1 MSPSI
6 VWSLVLALHITAMA
20 AWVGGMIYAAFVLKP
35 SLGLLD
41 PTQRA
46 SIHLQ
51 TLNRFFRIVWHTMP
65 MVLVSGW
72 LLIYHDGGFAVVPW
86 PINLMQLFGL
96 IMAGVFARIYFG
108 PYQKARRALRPKPGM
123 FDSIRSLV
131 LVNIGL
137 GVLTILTACLA
148 HPF

>member
-65 MVLVSGW
+65 MVLVTGW
-72 LLIYHDGGFAVVPW
+72 LLIYHDGGFAIVPW

-108 PYQKARRALRPKPGM
+108 PYQKARRALRPKQGM

-131 LVNIGL
+131 LGNIGL

>member
-1 MSPSI
+1 MPLSI

-20 AWVGGMIYAAFVLKP
+20 TWVGGMIYAAFVLKP

-46 SIHLQ
+46 SVHLQ

-65 MVLVSGW
+65 MVLVTGW

-108 PYQKARRALRPKPGM
+108 PYQAARRALRPKPGV

-131 LVNIGL
+131 LLNAGL
-137 GVLTILTACLA
+137 GVLTIITACLA

>member
-1 MSPSI
+1 MSLSI

-20 AWVGGMIYAAFVLKP
+20 TWVGGMIYAAFVLRP

-46 SIHLQ
+46 SVHLQ

-65 MVLVSGW
+65 MVLVTGW

-108 PYQKARRALRPKPGM
+108 PYQTARRALRPRPGV

-131 LVNIGL
+131 MLNAGL
-137 GVLTILTACLA
+137 GVLTIITACLA

>member
-1 MSPSI
+1 MSSSI

-46 SIHLQ
+46 SVHLQ

-65 MVLVSGW
+65 MVLVTGW

-108 PYQKARRALRPKPGM
+108 PYQAARRALRPKQGV

-131 LVNIGL
+131 LLNSGL
-137 GVLTILTACLA
+137 GVLTIVTACLA

>member
-1 MSPSI
+1 MSLSI

-20 AWVGGMIYAAFVLKP
+20 TWVGGMIYAAFVLKP

-65 MVLVSGW
+65 TVLVTGW

-108 PYQKARRALRPKPGM
+108 PFQKARRAIRPQQGM

-131 LVNIGL
+131 ILNTGL
-137 GVLTILTACLA
+137 GVLTIITACLA

>member
-1 MSPSI
+1 MSLSI
-6 VWSLVLALHITAMA
+6 VWSLVLALHITAMST
-20 AWVGGMIYAAFVLKP
+20 WVGGMIYAAFVLKP

-46 SIHLQ
+46 SVHLQ

-65 MVLVSGW
+65 MVLVTGW

-96 IMAGVFARIYFG
+96 TMAGVFARIYFG
-108 PYQKARRALRPKPGM
+108 PYQAARRALRPKPGV

-131 LVNIGL
+131 LLNSGL

>member
-46 SIHLQ
+46 SVHLQ

-65 MVLVSGW
+65 MVLVTGW

-108 PYQKARRALRPKPGM
+108 PYQAARRALRPKPGV

-131 LVNIGL
+131 LLNSGL
-137 GVLTILTACLA
+137 GVLTIVTACLA